1 MATKEEIAACLKS
14 HGYSETPHGHFIKD
28 TPKGR
33 SRFKMQATSVR
44 VEEELRGDT
53 GTFWVRKTGGY
64 YKDITI
70 RDGKVIFGKSK

>member
-33 SRFKMQATSVR
+33 RRFKPERPAS
-44 VEEELRGDT
+44 
-53 GTFWVRKTGGY
+53 
-64 YKDITI
+64 
-70 RDGKVIFGKSK
+70 